1 MSPRRPSISIRNTR
15 KHYLKCVDCG
25 TQTLPQNASGERPWT
40 TAAALGI
47 SGRVNDGGLCFK
59 CGNKR
64 RVLLGLPVELD
75 NSETLKNTC
84 DRPVTAGPIEA
95 TLKRI
100 RINKREHAWEVST
113 IHSLLLKWK
122 DQYAYD
128 EYKHREMDLKK
139 WVVRV
144 NERQIP
150 PDEYSSLAVGDGD
163 EISILSGAL
172 LHPF

>member
-1 MSPRRPSISIRNTR
+1 MRRPSTSIRNTR

-40 TAAALGI
+40 ATAALRI
-47 SGRVNDGGLCFK
+47 SGRINDGVLCFE
-59 CGNKR
+59 CGTKR
-64 RVLLGLPVELD
+64 RVLLGLPVER
-75 NSETLKNTC
+75 NGSEVVEEKC
-84 DRPVTAGPIEA
+84 DRPVPVGPIQA
-95 TLKRI
+95 TLKKI
-100 RINKREHAWEVST
+100 RVNKREHAWEVST

-128 EYKHREMDLKK
+128 EYKSRDMDLKK

-144 NERQIP
+144 NERQIS
-150 PDEYSSLAVGDGD
+150 PDEYSSLPVGDGD
-163 EISILSGAL
+163 EISIVSGCL